1 MEDVENHIL
10 SSDSYKQVL
19 RNVPENEFFELIE
32 EMSGLEY
39 KNKEYEFDKMLN
51 NLSDDEFDK
60 YIYLCERIKQLPTF
74 KKR

>member
-1 MEDVENHIL
+1 
-10 SSDSYKQVL
+10 
-19 RNVPENEFFELIE
+19 
-32 EMSGLEY
+32 MSGLEY